1 MKLPW
6 DTHPDQDIPPPPLS
20 IDVSTYHLPDP
31 HAPRS
36 ILKRD
41 LDEEGTG
48 DVGSKRRQMGL
59 QRSTRHAKPA
69 NSYCRDCRRM
79 LAISFEFESSP
90 RRIDQAS
97 YCRTDVSSLKTSTE
111 HCSMCDLIFSILR
124 GPRGFVRIEAH
135 TNESVDNQS
144 FYNSDG
150 LTDIEAMTN
159 RRKARAELSISLTPS
174 RYSGN
179 AIDELE
185 LTIRRI
191 RRLKGVF
198 CSVDFEIKERLVA
211 FDLVG
216 MFFTTVLHVELT
228 L

>member
-1 MKLPW
+1 
-6 DTHPDQDIPPPPLS
+6 
-20 IDVSTYHLPDP
+20 
-31 HAPRS
+31 
-36 ILKRD
+36 
-41 LDEEGTG
+41 
-48 DVGSKRRQMGL
+48 
-59 QRSTRHAKPA
+59 
-69 NSYCRDCRRM
+69 
-79 LAISFEFESSP
+79 
-90 RRIDQAS
+90 
-97 YCRTDVSSLKTSTE
+97 
-111 HCSMCDLIFSILR
+111 MCDLIFSILR
-124 GPRGFVRIEAH
+124 GPRGFVRMEAH

-150 LTDIEAMTN
+150 LTDIEAMAN

-198 CSVDFEIKERLVA
+198 CSVDFEIKERLVV
-211 FDLVG
+211 FDLIG
-216 MFFTTVLHVELT
+216 MLFTAVLHVELT